1 MKKEA
6 ILPILLAPSLFLI
19 LLTIIPTATAL
30 QLNCLESN
38 ATLSTD
44 TDEVIKGSSEV
55 INTLGIGLVR
65 ADETVAINRI
75 TARLL
80 VNARKVS
87 LTGNISKEFDL
98 FSDTYTATRKDTNS
112 SNPDLQTIQID
123 SSTDEA
129 ELNEVANIGSF
140 KVFLSS
146 KTDNSA
152 EIVVGTQDISLAGT
166 DDVFQAVTVDSQP
179 FIIELFSATDGEA
192 LIRVHKCSS
201 GNIEAT
207 ADPVEPEIN
216 QTTPDTNQSS
226 NQTLP
231 DLNQTNQSSQE
242 PNITTNISQTNA
254 STNLPQTEESTIGKT
269 LLLWIFLPIL
279 LLSLLVIIAIAIIL
293 MVRRRTK
300 QQDSPVALSK
310 IP

>member
-207 ADPVEPEIN
+207 
-216 QTTPDTNQSS
+216 
-226 NQTLP
+226 
-231 DLNQTNQSSQE
+231 
-242 PNITTNISQTNA
+242 
-254 STNLPQTEESTIGKT
+254 
-269 LLLWIFLPIL
+269 
-279 LLSLLVIIAIAIIL
+279 
-293 MVRRRTK
+293 
-300 QQDSPVALSK
+300 
-310 IP
+310 